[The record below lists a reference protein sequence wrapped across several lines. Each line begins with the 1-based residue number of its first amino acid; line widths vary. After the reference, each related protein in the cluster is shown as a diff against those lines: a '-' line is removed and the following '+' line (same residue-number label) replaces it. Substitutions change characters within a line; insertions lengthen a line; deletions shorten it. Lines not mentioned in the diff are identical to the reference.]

1 MGQNI
6 KETENREILSTKKI
20 RKIFYFTKKEN
31 VEDLFF
37 FSFFTKKIN
46 AIELEKSLNYLNQ
59 YKKPN
64 FTITG
69 DLLKKDY
76 GFKDGEKLGHAL
88 KKLENYW
95 VLNDFILDPQNIKK
109 ILN

>member
-1 MGQNI
+1 M
-6 KETENREILSTKKI
+6 S
-20 RKIFYFTKKEN
+20 
-31 VEDLFF
+31 
-37 FSFFTKKIN
+37 KIN
-46 AIELEKSLNYLNQ
+46 NLMTALAGLGGIPGFMERINLPEVAKEVFGQL
-59 YKKPN
+59 
-64 FTITG
+64 
-69 DLLKKDY
+69 